1 MRRTAQSIEE
11 NKEARR
17 AERPGKKR
25 KGKKPQRRQSEGKK
39 TGFRGPSPD
48 VGKATQWKPGQ
59 SGNPGGLPKDDVSRA
74 IARAAFE
81 NDPAAL
87 IQAFHGALRKGNAY
101 TFKELAD
108 RAYGKVKERVEHS
121 GPDGGAMRFEGLSA
135 KELDARLEELLK
147 KYQQEKK
154 K

>member
-17 AERPGKKR
+17 AEKPRKKG
-25 KGKKPQRRQSEGKK
+25 GKKPQRRQSEGKK

-87 IQAFHGALRKGNAY
+87 IKAFQGALRRGNAY

-108 RAYGKVKERVEHS
+108 RAYGKVKDRVEHS
-121 GPDGGAMRFEGLSA
+121 GAMRFEGLSSA
-135 KELDARLEELLK
+135 ELDARLEELLK
-147 KYQQEKK
+147 KYQREKK
-154 K
+154 A